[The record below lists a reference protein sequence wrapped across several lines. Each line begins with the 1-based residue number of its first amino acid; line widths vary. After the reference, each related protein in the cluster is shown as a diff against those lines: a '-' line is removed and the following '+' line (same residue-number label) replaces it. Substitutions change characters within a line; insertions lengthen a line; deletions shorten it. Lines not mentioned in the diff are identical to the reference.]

1 MTRLQICVSNSDKM
15 LRTWTV
21 TFTYCIEIRYA
32 QRMSLS
38 NLFHGGSLFG
48 KADTVRKLVVRGP
61 NAALIDA
68 LRGPT
73 QF

>member
-1 MTRLQICVSNSDKM
+1 
-15 LRTWTV
+15 
-21 TFTYCIEIRYA
+21 
-32 QRMSLS
+32 MSLS